1 MAVQK
6 EQRTLKNEHKSCVV
20 WLTGLSGSGKSTVA
34 NALEQKLFALGYKT
48 YTLDGD
54 NVRHGLNNDLGF
66 TEADRVENI
75 RRVAEVAKLMV
86 DAGLIVITAFISP
99 FISEREYAR
108 QIIADG
114 EFLEVFV
121 DTPLNVCEARDP
133 KGHYKKARSGQLKN
147 FTGID
152 SEYQQPTNPDI
163 VLDTVKKSAEALA
176 DQILERLRPMAKL

>member
-1 MAVQK
+1 M
-6 EQRTLKNEHKSCVV
+6 ETM
-20 WLTGLSGSGKSTVA
+20 SGT
-34 NALEQKLFALGYKT
+34 ALIMILVSQQ
-48 YTLDGD
+48 
-54 NVRHGLNNDLGF
+54 
-66 TEADRVENI
+66 ADRVENI
-75 RRVAEVAKLMV
+75 RRVAEVTKLMV

-133 KGHYKKARSGQLKN
+133 KGLYKKARSGQLKN

-163 VLDTVKKSAEALA
+163 VLDTVKKSADALA
-176 DQILERLRPMAKL
+176 DQLLEYIRPMTKL